1 VRVIT
6 PPSRWAPLRLREVW
20 EFRDLFRRFVARDLT
35 LRYRQTALGVIWVVL
50 QPLLGAGVLS
60 FVFGR
65 IARLPSDGVPYFVFA
80 YVGMLAWNTLSSTV
94 TKISTS
100 LTGNQQLISKI
111 FFPRLVLPLSTLG
124 STLIDFLVALVMLA
138 VILLVQGVAPGV
150 TLLTLPIWLFL
161 LVLLGSG
168 IGLTAAALMVSYR
181 DIGYVL
187 PVVLQVGLYASPV
200 AYSMAAVP
208 TSVRW
213 AVTLNPMTG
222 LLEGFRSACLGFPL
236 PAPGLLA
243 WSACCSVSAFLGGA
257 LVFANR
263 ERRFADVI

>member
-1 VRVIT
+1 MRIIT
-6 PPSRWAPLRLREVW
+6 PPRRWAPLRLREVW
-20 EFRDLFRRFVARDLT
+20 EFRDLFKRFVARDLT
-35 LRYRQTALGVIWVVL
+35 LRYRQTALGVVWVVL

-65 IARLPSDGVPYFVFA
+65 IAHLPSDGVPYFVFA

-124 STLIDFLVALVMLA
+124 STIIDFAVAVVMLG
-138 VILLVQGVAPGV
+138 VILVVQGVTPSR
-150 TLLTLPIWLFL
+150 TILTLPIWLLL

-168 IGLTAAALMVSYR
+168 IGLAAAALMVSYR
-181 DIGYVL
+181 DVGYVL
-187 PVVLQVGLYASPV
+187 PVLLQVGLYASPV
-200 AYSMAAVP
+200 AYSITAVP
-208 TSVRW
+208 TTVRW
-213 AVTLNPMTG
+213 VVTLNPITG
-222 LLEGFRSACLGFPL
+222 LLEGFRSACLGLPL
-236 PAPGLLA
+236 PSSALLA
-243 WSACCSVSAFLGGA
+243 WSAVCSIAAFFGGA
-257 LVFANR
+257 LVFADR

>member
-1 VRVIT
+1 MKVIT
-6 PPSRWAPLRLREVW
+6 PPRRWAPLRLHEVW

-50 QPLLGAGVLS
+50 QPLLGAGILS
-60 FVFGR
+60 FVFGQ
-65 IARLPSDGVPYFVFA
+65 IAHLPSDGVPYFSFA
-80 YVGMLAWNTLSSTV
+80 YVGMLAWNTLAATI

-100 LTGNQQLISKI
+100 LIGNQQLISKI

-124 STLIDFLVALVMLA
+124 STMVDFAVAFGMLI
-138 VILLVQGVAPGV
+138 VILFAQGVHVGW
-150 TLLTLPIWLFL
+150 TILTFPIWLVL

-168 IGLTAAALMVSYR
+168 IGLGAASLMVSYR

-187 PVVLQVGLYASPV
+187 PVLLQIGLYASPV
-200 AYSMAAVP
+200 AYSVAAVP
-208 TSVRW
+208 SAVRW
-213 AVTLNPMTG
+213 VVNVNPLTG
-222 LLEGFRSACLGFPL
+222 LLEGFRSAFLGRAVPS
-236 PAPGLLA
+236 AGA
-243 WSACCSVSAFLGGA
+243 IGWSAACSVFAFLLGA

>member
-1 VRVIT
+1 MRVIT
-6 PPSRWAPLRLREVW
+6 PPRRWAPLRLGEVW
-20 EFRDLFRRFVARDLT
+20 EFRDLFKRFVARDLT

-65 IARLPSDGVPYFVFA
+65 VAHLPSDGVPYFAFA
-80 YVGMLAWNTLSSTV
+80 YVGMLAWNTLAATV

-124 STLIDFLVALVMLA
+124 STLIDFAVALAMLA
-138 VILLVQGVAPGV
+138 VILVVQGVTPGWA
-150 TLLTLPIWLFL
+150 LLTLPIWLVL

-168 IGLTAAALMVSYR
+168 IGLACAALMVSYR
-181 DIGYVL
+181 DIGYIL
-187 PVVLQVGLYASPV
+187 PVMLQVGLYASPV
-200 AYSMAAVP
+200 AYSVAAVP
-208 TSVRW
+208 ASARW
-213 AVTLNPMTG
+213 VINANPMTG
-222 LLEGFRSACLGFPL
+222 LLEGFRSACLGLPL
-236 PAPGLLA
+236 PNPALLA
-243 WSACCSVSAFLGGA
+243 WSAGCSIVAFVVGA
-257 LVFANR
+257 VVFNNR